1 MNPRKEI
8 EFQWGEAVIRSRPTM
23 AKVSEI
29 ERKFGAAPVLAR
41 RCSQFEMPLMGE
53 MLPILAIML
62 RGCDDAPKGDNKVAE
77 AAYDMGAAAFV
88 SPMTFWLIAA
98 YAVDEPQ
105 DEPEAKAEG
114 N

>member
-8 EFQWGEAVIRSRPTM
+8 DFDWNGQTIRSRPTL
-23 AKVSEI
+23 ARVAEI

-41 RCSQFEMPLMGE
+41 RCSNMEMSVLNE
-53 MLPILAIML
+53 QLPILAIML
-62 RGCDDAPKGDNKVAE
+62 RGCEGVPKKE
-77 AAYDMGAAAFV
+77 ADLIEEAFDLGAVGFV

-98 YAVDEPQ
+98 YSVNEPQ
-105 DEPEAKAEG
+105 PEAKPEG